1 MSLKKWPMSQ
11 SIQRNIRQLFALQ
24 MNYFDPTIKQSYLS
38 SQHVLKSLRF
48 ITSLSL
54 KDGNFLHF

>member
-1 MSLKKWPMSQ
+1 MPLKKWPMSQ
-11 SIQRNIRQLFALQ
+11 SIQRNIRQLFVLQ
-24 MNYFDPTIKQSYLS
+24 INYFDPTIKQSYLS